1 MTGTGPHLAA
11 PNLSTLWGRIVLDE
25 LARCGLRWAVIA
37 PGSRSTPLALA
48 AADHP
53 DVADLSVIDERS
65 AAFVALGLAKATG
78 RPAAVIT
85 TSGTAA
91 TNLLPAVTE
100 ADRSAIPL
108 LALTADRPA
117 RLRDAG
123 DSQATDQVKLFGD
136 RVRWFYETPEPALPA
151 GLDEARL
158 RALRS
163 ALCYAWAR
171 AIGDGTTPGPVHLDL
186 PFDKPLEPTS
196 PTSRRPRTSPA
207 TPRAQ
212 RRRVRTASPSSARRP
227 PPAGPAACRG
237 VGPPRPET
245 DPTASPATQSTS
257 SPRPWR
263 APAAP

>member
-1 MTGTGPHLAA
+1 MTGPAPYAPHRDA
-11 PNLSTLWGRIVLDE
+11 PNLSTLWGRIVVDE

-48 AADHP
+48 TADHP

-108 LALTADRPA
+108 LLLTADRPA

-123 DSQATDQVKLFGD
+123 DSQATDQVKLFGA
-136 RVRWFYETPEPALPA
+136 RARWFYETPEPALPPP
-151 GLDEARL
+151 DRMARRR
-158 RALRS
+158 RACGRCAPRS
-163 ALCYAWAR
+163 A
-171 AIGDGTTPGPVHLDL
+171 TPGRGRSATVTH
-186 PFDKPLEPTS
+186 
-196 PTSRRPRTSPA
+196 PA
-207 TPRAQ
+207 RCT
-212 RRRVRTASPSSARRP
+212 
-227 PPAGPAACRG
+227 
-237 VGPPRPET
+237 
-245 DPTASPATQSTS
+245 
-257 SPRPWR
+257 
-263 APAAP
+263 

>member
-1 MTGTGPHLAA
+1 MTRPAPYEPWREV
-11 PNLSTLWGRIVLDE
+11 PNLSTLWGRIVVDE

-108 LALTADRPA
+108 LLLTADRPA

-123 DSQATDQVKLFGD
+123 DSQATDQVKLFGA

-151 GLDEARL
+151 QPAGGAEARL
-158 RALRS
+158 RALR
-163 ALCYAWAR
+163 AAVCHAWAR
-171 AIGDGTTPGPVHLDL
+171 ATGSG
-186 PFDKPLEPTS
+186 
-196 PTSRRPRTSPA
+196 
-207 TPRAQ
+207 
-212 RRRVRTASPSSARRP
+212 ARR
-227 PPAGPAACRG
+227 GRC
-237 VGPPRPET
+237 T
-245 DPTASPATQSTS
+245 
-257 SPRPWR
+257 
-263 APAAP
+263 